1 MIDEDSAFGPGM
13 MFGLPGPG
21 PKKDTKGIPSDPKKE
36 KGKEIGRTKMKK
48 FKQFVEEDLDIH
60 EASTSWKKMMN
71 GVRSGESGPWSLIA
85 IENRKVVGQK
95 IDIKIKE
102 MIPANY
108 EAFKKEHPKAKIHIE
123 DAGGHVVWNE
133 SISLDFFLDS
143 IILEDELNELA
154 LTSTGVKG
162 LLQAIYYNWD
172 QIKDRIKQKYYMSSF
187 RDVIAFIKSGDQEE
201 QKELEVIVKD
211 LGIEILDLDD
221 KRTWDIR

>member
-1 MIDEDSAFGPGM
+1 MINEDSAFGPGM
-13 MFGLPGPG
+13 MFGIPGPG

-48 FKQFVEEDLDIH
+48 FKQFVEEDLNIH
-60 EASTSWKKMMN
+60 EASKLSSKEDI
-71 GVRSGESGPWSLIA
+71 VLSFESYIS
-85 IENRKVVGQK
+85 
-95 IDIKIKE
+95 
-102 MIPANY
+102 
-108 EAFKKEHPKAKIHIE
+108 
-123 DAGGHVVWNE
+123 E
-133 SISLDFFLDS
+133 S
-143 IILEDELNELA
+143 ELNELA

-172 QIKDRIKQKYYMSSF
+172 QIKDRIKTKYYMSSF